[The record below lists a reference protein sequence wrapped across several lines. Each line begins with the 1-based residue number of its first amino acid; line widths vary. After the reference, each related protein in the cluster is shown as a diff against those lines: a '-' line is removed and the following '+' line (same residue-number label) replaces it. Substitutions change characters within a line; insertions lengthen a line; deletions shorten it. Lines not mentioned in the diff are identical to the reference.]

1 MGERIPEIGFIEFYR
16 IIGRKRKKIERR
28 RERRMRVPYL
38 RGMGALEGNTHAC
51 VSGRLTWRW
60 DVWSID
66 IQ

>member
-1 MGERIPEIGFIEFYR
+1 MGERIPEIGFIEFFR

-28 RERRMRVPYL
+28 RERRIGFRIE